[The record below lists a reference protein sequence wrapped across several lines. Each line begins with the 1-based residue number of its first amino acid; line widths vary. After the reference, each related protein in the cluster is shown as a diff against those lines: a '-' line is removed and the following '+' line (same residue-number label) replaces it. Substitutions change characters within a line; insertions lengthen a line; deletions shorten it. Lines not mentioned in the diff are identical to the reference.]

1 MEQGLAQT
9 SLDIRGIF
17 LMLRRHVRLLALGA
31 ALGVVLAL
39 VLLAVN
45 RPQYTATTALMVDS
59 REEKILNDA
68 IVAPFR
74 PSSNAIASEAAV
86 IVAPNVL
93 KRVVDKLELS
103 ADPDFAAHPHTPGLF
118 GTVKAQLFMLFGVR
132 PREANSGEGLS
143 DETIEIIEAL
153 RQSIEVVPSQ
163 YTNLLQVN
171 VTSKD
176 PRKAARIANAVADA
190 YLVQQLE
197 GRYDAT
203 RRATDWLKERLDE
216 HKVKLRRSE
225 ERFERLKAEMDLVE
239 KEGATLEERQLV
251 RLNDELVQQSARTAD
266 ARAKY
271 ESVLSQADGHIFN
284 EKQLSE
290 IAQSTLITHL
300 RTQLAQVTR
309 DEDSLNS
316 RFGNWHPAVV
326 KVRAE
331 KQGLSREIDGE
342 IRRIVAVLKNEFEIA
357 TNREASLRESLKAGA
372 LRASSQRPEYVR
384 LRELQREAESDKALY
399 EAMLQRMKQAAAQET
414 WKTADFRVVAEAVPP
429 LTSSKPKTK
438 VLVLAGLG
446 LGFGLGIGLTLLTEL
461 LDKTFKR
468 NRDVEAKLA
477 VPHLVDVPLLP
488 ARQLSAGG
496 PTRTPGQNAFHF
508 ATQHIGSPFADAM
521 LGLLSSLQSTSRDAP
536 IKTVMFTSATPGEG
550 KSVVAANFAQTAAR
564 SGFKV
569 LLICTDLRTPT
580 VNWFGPTNMPKAD
593 LVDYLSGKAEIEATI
608 ARSEQALIDLI
619 PAGRSAAN
627 AASLLASPRMDKLLE
642 WAKANYDLVVIDTV
656 AIVTCLDGRML
667 ARRIDATVI
676 VIEWLKTRVD
686 LAKEAVDL
694 LLKNDARIV
703 GAVLNKVDFT
713 KARLYGLN
721 TFA

>member
-1 MEQGLAQT
+1 
-9 SLDIRGIF
+9 
-17 LMLRRHVRLLALGA
+17 
-31 ALGVVLAL
+31 
-39 VLLAVN
+39 
-45 RPQYTATTALMVDS
+45 
-59 REEKILNDA
+59 
-68 IVAPFR
+68 
-74 PSSNAIASEAAV
+74 
-86 IVAPNVL
+86 
-93 KRVVDKLELS
+93 
-103 ADPDFAAHPHTPGLF
+103 
-118 GTVKAQLFMLFGVR
+118 MLFGVR

-309 DEDSLNS
+309 DEDSLNA
-316 RFGNWHPAVV
+316 RFGNGHPAVV

-357 TNREASLRESLKAGA
+357 TTNREASLESLKAAGPEA
-372 LRASSQRPEYVR
+372 SARGRNTCGSESCSAKRERQAPLRSHA
-384 LRELQREAESDKALY
+384 
-399 EAMLQRMKQAAAQET
+399 
-414 WKTADFRVVAEAVPP
+414 
-429 LTSSKPKTK
+429 
-438 VLVLAGLG
+438 
-446 LGFGLGIGLTLLTEL
+446 
-461 LDKTFKR
+461 
-468 NRDVEAKLA
+468 
-477 VPHLVDVPLLP
+477 
-488 ARQLSAGG
+488 AGG
-496 PTRTPGQNAFHF
+496 
-508 ATQHIGSPFADAM
+508 
-521 LGLLSSLQSTSRDAP
+521 
-536 IKTVMFTSATPGEG
+536 
-550 KSVVAANFAQTAAR
+550 
-564 SGFKV
+564 
-569 LLICTDLRTPT
+569 
-580 VNWFGPTNMPKAD
+580 
-593 LVDYLSGKAEIEATI
+593 
-608 ARSEQALIDLI
+608 
-619 PAGRSAAN
+619 
-627 AASLLASPRMDKLLE
+627 
-642 WAKANYDLVVIDTV
+642 
-656 AIVTCLDGRML
+656 
-667 ARRIDATVI
+667 
-676 VIEWLKTRVD
+676 
-686 LAKEAVDL
+686 
-694 LLKNDARIV
+694 
-703 GAVLNKVDFT
+703 
-713 KARLYGLN
+713 
-721 TFA
+721 